1 VNECNVLKDIL
12 NEKKELIMDCN
23 TDLRIANEEI
33 NRLEDLLVERE
44 EQMREME
51 GRESGRVAQLELEI
65 I

>member
-1 VNECNVLKDIL
+1 
-12 NEKKELIMDCN
+12 MDCN

>member
-1 VNECNVLKDIL
+1 
-12 NEKKELIMDCN
+12 MDCN

-44 EQMREME
+44 DQMREME

-65 I
+65 IQARKNVSRIQKELEDKNR

>member
-1 VNECNVLKDIL
+1 MNECNVLKDIL

>member
-1 VNECNVLKDIL
+1 MNECNVLKDIL

-44 EQMREME
+44 EQMREIE
-51 GRESGRVAQLELEI
+51 GRESGRIAQL
-65 I
+65 